1 MGSHRLVRYSSQ
13 LTIHPAIMDIRSKEE
28 FTYFM
33 QRACEDT
40 SNDCYIELYNILLR
54 AFISADKDFD
64 GKVDEGEFEGMISA
78 AAAFPQK
85 FGFEFWKGSGKDQF
99 AAIDENGD
107 GAVSFDE
114 WLGFAY
120 SNYKEQSLATAF
132 DKLDKDT
139 FVKDCKNVGDTNS
152 ESYKKIYWFS
162 WKCFQ
167 AADADRDGQ
176 VSAEEF
182 GTMINVATA
191 AQKRL
196 GLPAPY
202 QSAEEQAGL
211 FKKMDENGDGSISY
225 DEWLSCFIQEIIGPV
240 AA

>member
-1 MGSHRLVRYSSQ
+1 MR
-13 LTIHPAIMDIRSKEE
+13 AIKSVVS
-28 FTYFM
+28 FP
-33 QRACEDT
+33 
-40 SNDCYIELYNILLR
+40 R

-85 FGFEFWKGSGKDQF
+85 FGFEFWKDSGKDQF
-99 AAIDENGD
+99 SAIDENGD

-120 SNYKEQSLATAF
+120 GHYKAQSLSTAF
-132 DKLDKDT
+132 DKLDKET
-139 FVKDCKNVGDTNS
+139 FVKDCKNVGDTAS
-152 ESYKKIYWFS
+152 EAYKKIYWFS

-176 VSAEEF
+176 VSDTEF

-196 GLPAPY
+196 GSRATIKIFLVFKKNIFIPRLGLPAPY
-202 QSAEEQAGL
+202 QTPEEQMAL

-225 DEWLSCFIQEIIGPV
+225 DEWLTCFLSEIVAPV
-240 AA
+240 AAV

>member
-1 MGSHRLVRYSSQ
+1 MQ
-13 LTIHPAIMDIRSKEE
+13 AIKSVVS
-28 FTYFM
+28 FP
-33 QRACEDT
+33 
-40 SNDCYIELYNILLR
+40 R

-85 FGFEFWKGSGKDQF
+85 FGFEFWKDSGKDQF
-99 AAIDENGD
+99 SAIDENGD

-120 SNYKEQSLATAF
+120 GHYKAQSLSTAF
-132 DKLDKDT
+132 DKLDKET
-139 FVKDCKNVGDTNS
+139 FVKDCKNVGDTAS
-152 ESYKKIYWFS
+152 EAYKKIYWFS

-176 VSAEEF
+176 VSDTEF

-191 AQKRL
+191 AQKRWGKATIKIFLVFKKNIFIPRL

-202 QSAEEQAGL
+202 QTPEEQMAL

-225 DEWLSCFIQEIIGPV
+225 DEWLTCFLSEIVAPV
-240 AA
+240 AAV

>member
-1 MGSHRLVRYSSQ
+1 MRAIKSLVSF
-13 LTIHPAIMDIRSKEE
+13 P
-28 FTYFM
+28 
-33 QRACEDT
+33 
-40 SNDCYIELYNILLR
+40 R

-85 FGFEFWKGSGKDQF
+85 FGFEFWKDSGKDQF
-99 AAIDENGD
+99 SAIDENGD

-120 SNYKEQSLATAF
+120 GHYKAQSLSTAF
-132 DKLDKDT
+132 DKLDKET
-139 FVKDCKNVGDTNS
+139 FVKDCKNVGDTAS
-152 ESYKKIYWFS
+152 EAYKKIYWFS

-176 VSAEEF
+176 VSDTEF

-191 AQKRL
+191 AQKRWGKATIKIFLVFKKNIFIPRL

-202 QSAEEQAGL
+202 QTPEEQMAL

-225 DEWLSCFIQEIIGPV
+225 DEWLTCFLSEIVAPV
-240 AA
+240 AAV